1 MAIKQKFFIT
11 SLTLWGSIGFIR
23 GVQSYNFENVT
34 TLYTNQFF
42 NGILGTFLYLNP
54 GSAAFM
60 LYKEMYRLEV
70 KLFNIK
76 IEKESNFYNRLI
88 F

>member
-60 LYKEMYRLEV
+60 LYKEIYRLEV

-76 IEKESNFYNRLI
+76 IEKESNFYKKLI

>member
-34 TLYTNQFF
+34 TLYTNQFI

-54 GSAAFM
+54 GTAAFM
-60 LYKEMYRLEV
+60 IYKEMYRLEV

-76 IEKESNFYNRLI
+76 IEKESNFYNKLI